1 MTMQLVVF
9 PAKNLDA
16 TKKLFSTM
24 LGSEP
29 YVDEPYYVGY
39 RTGDFEFGLDP
50 NADGNGPI
58 CYWEVSD
65 IEATVQSLVAAG
77 AVVAQPPHNVGGG
90 LQVATLTD
98 PSGSVIGLRQPP
110 A

>member
-9 PAKNLDA
+9 PAKDLDA
-16 TKKLFSTM
+16 TKKLFTAM
-24 LGSEP
+24 LGAEP
-29 YVDEPYYVGY
+29 YVDQPYYVGY
-39 RTGDFEFGLDP
+39 RAGDLEFGLDP

-58 CYWEVSD
+58 CYWEVAD
-65 IEATVQSLVAAG
+65 INDTISALEAAG
-77 AVVAQPPHNVGGG
+77 AAVAQPPHDVGGG

-98 PSGSVIGLRQPP
+98 PNGSVIGLRQPP